1 MNKLHCNI
9 IFLIVTFMLFTDS
22 FFCLLTDK
30 LKNWLIRSILHVY
43 FNLRQ
48 CLVVLKG
55 LFGYLNN
62 SLYSLY
68 NRIKNRTLSFFDP
81 RVRDPH
87 SIIANTLI
95 LLASMPAFIFLF
107 YTMFSYKVIFIAI
120 LQIIAYIRRGVLFVK
135 ILTFVGRYLKQ
146 LDFRVFSGTS
156 LAMLKVKALG
166 SVHGVDFY
174 VTKMPDVQRVKFFRD
189 YLDGFMQELDKLEPG
204 VLSSQNKIEAVARVM
219 RYAGYGM
226 SGHYNV
232 SLRVPGSSL
241 FVGSA
246 LTSNRPPA
254 NLAEFNM
261 LIKGEII
268 NINPH
273 AVLNFER
280 IEATARHKAQFLV
293 SNIFNI
299 PDSTMVEVVDLSD
312 KRFNPMFYKNEA
324 NVEGIACVLEPV
336 TPLVRSL
343 SGVKDSKTAIRIA
356 KDAQNELFPSD
367 FKGISSAAIVPFL

>member
-1 MNKLHCNI
+1 MNKLRCNI

-107 YTMFSYKVIFIAI
+107 YTMFSYKVIFIPI

-166 SVHGVDFY
+166 S
-174 VTKMPDVQRVKFFRD
+174 
-189 YLDGFMQELDKLEPG
+189 
-204 VLSSQNKIEAVARVM
+204 
-219 RYAGYGM
+219 
-226 SGHYNV
+226 
-232 SLRVPGSSL
+232 
-241 FVGSA
+241 
-246 LTSNRPPA
+246 
-254 NLAEFNM
+254 
-261 LIKGEII
+261 
-268 NINPH
+268 
-273 AVLNFER
+273 
-280 IEATARHKAQFLV
+280 
-293 SNIFNI
+293 
-299 PDSTMVEVVDLSD
+299 
-312 KRFNPMFYKNEA
+312 
-324 NVEGIACVLEPV
+324 
-336 TPLVRSL
+336 
-343 SGVKDSKTAIRIA
+343 
-356 KDAQNELFPSD
+356 
-367 FKGISSAAIVPFL
+367 